1 MRSAARLTSPENGPG
16 RRVAIHVPTATRA
29 NAMATSAMPNHRG
42 GGSARRIAAITG
54 NAVDNG
60 KRMAAASRSDESR
73 DRRAMLRR

>member
-1 MRSAARLTSPENGPG
+1 
-16 RRVAIHVPTATRA
+16 
-29 NAMATSAMPNHRG
+29 MATSAMPNHRG
-42 GGSARRIAAITG
+42 GGSARRNAAMAG